1 MKRRDCTAR
10 QRSCGI
16 QDIHLR
22 EASDRQE
29 KICEEKR
36 QEKMEERR
44 EKTDAKR
51 KERRG
56 YGTIKRRGKRAIF
69 TCAVPQDNV
78 FLLRHASSFF
88 FAVAFL
94 SHHIHKK
101 YL

>member
-1 MKRRDCTAR
+1 M
-10 QRSCGI
+10 
-16 QDIHLR
+16 R
-22 EASDRQE
+22 EAWDRQE
-29 KICEEKR
+29 KISEVTR

-78 FLLRHASSFF
+78 FLL
-88 FAVAFL
+88 
-94 SHHIHKK
+94 
-101 YL
+101 

>member
-1 MKRRDCTAR
+1 M
-10 QRSCGI
+10 
-16 QDIHLR
+16 R
-22 EASDRQE
+22 EAWDRQE
-29 KICEEKR
+29 KISEVTR

-69 TCAVPQDNV
+69 TCAVPQDN
-78 FLLRHASSFF
+78 ASSFF

-101 YL
+101 